1 MRSTVE
7 VMTNNDVEKR
17 WHDPAGLRAAAVY
30 VGSVIAVA
38 AIAYTVTVVY
48 RSLIAGIMVPAIL
61 FVGGIGAFVRTY
73 QVWRVEGVWVIW
85 QGAGWILLLLFLL
98 CLGVPTAVGQ

>member
-1 MRSTVE
+1 M
-7 VMTNNDVEKR
+7 NNDVEKR

-38 AIAYTVTVVY
+38 AIAFSITVVY

-73 QVWRVEGVWVIW
+73 QVWRSQGVWVIW

-98 CLGVPTAVGQ
+98 CLGVPTSVGQ

>member
-1 MRSTVE
+1 M
-7 VMTNNDVEKR
+7 NNDVEKR

-38 AIAYTVTVVY
+38 AIAFTVTMVY

-73 QVWRVEGVWVIW
+73 QVWRGQGVWVIW

-98 CLGVPTAVGQ
+98 CLGVPTSVGQ

>member
-1 MRSTVE
+1 M
-7 VMTNNDVEKR
+7 NNDVEKR

-30 VGSVIAVA
+30 VGSVIAVT
-38 AIAYTVTVVY
+38 AIAFTVTVVY

-73 QVWRVEGVWVIW
+73 QVWRVQGVWVIW

-98 CLGVPTAVGQ
+98 CLGVPTSVGQ